1 MDYIKFN
8 KEVKNLVNCYQKLR
22 AEVDDCIISSSL
34 TEEKVFEV
42 EKTLGVILPS
52 QLRQFD

>member
-8 KEVKNLVNCYQKLR
+8 KEVKNLVNCYQKLG
-22 AEVDDCIISSSL
+22 AEVDDCIISSSV
-34 TEEKVFEV
+34 TEDKVFEV

-52 QLRQFD
+52 Q

>member
-1 MDYIKFN
+1 MDYIKFD
-8 KEVKNLVNCYQKLR
+8 KEVKNLVNYYQKLG
-22 AEVDDCIISSSL
+22 AEVDDCIISSSVI
-34 TEEKVFEV
+34 EDKVFEV